1 MAAPVNRV
9 SGAHYAV
16 SMAEEIAGQP
26 AAQSHGGVFIVFEG
40 GDGAGKTTQIKA
52 LVPALEAEGHT
63 VTATHEPGG
72 TPLGIQIR
80 RLLLHGGVVTPE
92 AEALLFAADRAQHVA
107 GLIRPA
113 LARGEVVVSDRYADS
128 TLAYQG
134 AREELLQGRL
144 RELSTFATGGLV
156 PHLTVLLDVTPE
168 VGRSR
173 RGATADRIESAPE
186 AYHRA
191 VRANFLALAREAP
204 KRYLVLDAGLPVE
217 QIAGQV
223 LARVRGLLAGSGRGA
238 NAPERR
244 SRS

>member
-1 MAAPVNRV
+1 M
-9 SGAHYAV
+9 
-16 SMAEEIAGQP
+16 
-26 AAQSHGGVFIVFEG
+26 FEG
-40 GDGAGKTTQIKA
+40 GDGSGKTTQIEE

-63 VTATHEPGG
+63 VTATREPGG

-80 RLLLHGGVVTPE
+80 RLLLHDGAVTPE

-113 LARGEVVVSDRYADS
+113 LARGEVVVSDRYVDS

-134 AREELLQGRL
+134 AREQLPQGRL
-144 RELSTFATGGLV
+144 RELSTFATGGLA
-156 PHLTVLLDVTPE
+156 PHLTVLLDVAPE

-173 RGATADRIESAPE
+173 RGVTADRIEDAPE
-186 AYHRA
+186 TYHRA

-204 KRYLVLDAGLPVE
+204 KRYLVIDAGLPVE
-217 QIAGQV
+217 QIAETV
-223 LARVRGLLAGSGRGA
+223 LERVRGLLTGSDREVA
-238 NAPERR
+238 APGRR